1 MDVNSI
7 SSRETS
13 RESEYRA
20 FFQDVHPD
28 ATRFALRR
36 AEAAI
41 AEEAVGDAMLV
52 AWRRFDEAPPDPG
65 DRRAWLFG
73 IVRNTLLNAR
83 RSQLRQHSLAVRLAG
98 AVDVGLD
105 PAGAVGIR
113 ADIRVAW
120 ERLTAAQQEVL
131 TLVILDD
138 LTAEQAGRVLGVTA
152 ATVRTRVVRARRVLQ
167 RMLPDHRPIPSRFEE
182 KEAQ

>member
-1 MDVNSI
+1 MSSI
-7 SSRETS
+7 SSRETT
-13 RESEYRA
+13 RERDYRE
-20 FFQDVHPD
+20 FFRDAHPD

-36 AEAAI
+36 VDAAI

-52 AWRRFDEAPPDPG
+52 AWRRFDEAPLDRG

-83 RSQLRQHSLAVRLAG
+83 RSQLRQRSLALRLAST
-98 AVDVGLD
+98 VDVGLD
-105 PAGAVGIR
+105 PAGAIGVR

-131 TLVILDD
+131 ALVILDD

-152 ATVRTRVVRARRVLQ
+152 ATVRTRVVRARRALQ

>member
-1 MDVNSI
+1 MDVSSI
-7 SSRETS
+7 SSRET
-13 RESEYRA
+13 EYRK
-20 FFQDVHPD
+20 FFRDVHPD

-36 AEAAI
+36 ADAAI

-83 RSQLRQHSLAVRLAG
+83 RSQLRQHSLAVKLAG
-98 AVDVGLD
+98 SVDVGLD
-105 PAGAVGIR
+105 PAGAVGTR

-120 ERLTAAQQEVL
+120 ERLTSAQQEVL
-131 TLVILDD
+131 TLVLLDG
-138 LTAEQAGRVLGVTA
+138 LTAEQAGRVLGVPG
-152 ATVRTRVVRARRVLQ
+152 ATVRARVARARRALQ